1 MLPDSQAPQA
11 SGWRAAS
18 FAISTPQGR
27 LTVDGIVRSPFGID
41 QRTIDE
47 AGTRGWSVTH
57 LPSGLAV
64 VRQIKVL
71 AVALAFVDRIAAL
84 TDWTVQ
90 EIRATPDLRAQV
102 QTALDQAYD
111 DFYRAASRRSR
122 KIRPRPPEIGRG
134 PVWHDRRPSV
144 AKRILATTMVRIP
157 SWHAAH
163 AAIFPCYQTC
173 SMTQKRLDARLSK
186 VLKEELQS

>member
-27 LTVDGIVRSPFGID
+27 LPVDGIVRSPFGID

-71 AVALAFVDRIAAL
+71 AVALAFVDRIAGL

-90 EIRATPDLRAQV
+90 EISATPELRAQV

-111 DFYRAASRRSR
+111 DYYAGRLAPVPQDTSPAS
-122 KIRPRPPEIGRG
+122 
-134 PVWHDRRPSV
+134 
-144 AKRILATTMVRIP
+144 
-157 SWHAAH
+157 
-163 AAIFPCYQTC
+163 
-173 SMTQKRLDARLSK
+173 
-186 VLKEELQS
+186 

>member
-1 MLPDSQAPQA
+1 MPAYAVNPGTIALDVPERVCNPAGMGHTMQPDMLPDSQAAQA
-11 SGWRAAS
+11 SDWRAAS

-27 LTVDGIVRSPFGID
+27 LDVDGIVRSPFGID

-71 AVALAFVDRIAAL
+71 TVALAFVDRIAGL

-90 EIRATPDLRAQV
+90 EIRATPALRAQL
-102 QTALDQAYD
+102 QKPRDKAYD
-111 DFYRAASRRSR
+111 DYYAA
-122 KIRPRPPEIGRG
+122 PPP
-134 PVWHDRRPSV
+134 PVPEDTSS
-144 AKRILATTMVRIP
+144 A
-157 SWHAAH
+157 S
-163 AAIFPCYQTC
+163 
-173 SMTQKRLDARLSK
+173 
-186 VLKEELQS
+186 

>member
-1 MLPDSQAPQA
+1 MGHTMQSDMLPDSQAAQA

-27 LTVDGIVRSPFGID
+27 LDVDGIVRSPFGID

-71 AVALAFVDRIAAL
+71 AVALAFVDGITHGL
-84 TDWTVQ
+84 TGPFRKSAPRRSCGRRSRQLWTKPM
-90 EIRATPDLRAQV
+90 T
-102 QTALDQAYD
+102 TST
-111 DFYRAASRRSR
+111 RAASHRSR
-122 KIRPRPPEIGRG
+122 KIRPWPPEIGRD
-134 PVWHDRRPSV
+134 P
-144 AKRILATTMVRIP
+144 L
-157 SWHAAH
+157 
-163 AAIFPCYQTC
+163 
-173 SMTQKRLDARLSK
+173 
-186 VLKEELQS
+186 

>member
-1 MLPDSQAPQA
+1 MLSIPARSRRTGLDVPERVCNSAVMGHTTHPDMLPDSQATQA

-27 LTVDGIVRSPFGID
+27 LAVDGIVRSPFGID

-90 EIRATPDLRAQV
+90 EIGATPELRAQV

-111 DFYRAASRRSR
+111 DYYAGRLAPIPQDTSSAS
-122 KIRPRPPEIGRG
+122 
-134 PVWHDRRPSV
+134 
-144 AKRILATTMVRIP
+144 
-157 SWHAAH
+157 
-163 AAIFPCYQTC
+163 
-173 SMTQKRLDARLSK
+173 
-186 VLKEELQS
+186 

>member
-1 MLPDSQAPQA
+1 MLSIPARSRRIGLDDPARVCNPAAMGHTMQPDMLPDSQAAQA
-11 SGWRAAS
+11 SGWRASS

-27 LTVDGIVRSPFGID
+27 LDVDGIVCSPFGID

-57 LPSGLAV
+57 LTSSLAV
-64 VRQIKVL
+64 VRQIKML

-102 QTALDQAYD
+102 QRALDRAYD
-111 DFYRAASRRSR
+111 DYYA
-122 KIRPRPPEIGRG
+122 GRLA
-134 PVWHDRRPSV
+134 PIPQDTSSV
-144 AKRILATTMVRIP
+144 
-157 SWHAAH
+157 S
-163 AAIFPCYQTC
+163 
-173 SMTQKRLDARLSK
+173 
-186 VLKEELQS
+186 

>member
-1 MLPDSQAPQA
+1 MLSIPVRSHRIELDVPGRVCNPAVMGHTMQPDMLPDSQATQA
-11 SGWRAAS
+11 SGWHAAS
-18 FAISTPQGR
+18 FAISTPQGH

-47 AGTRGWSVTH
+47 AGTSGWSVTH

-71 AVALAFVDRIAAL
+71 AVALAFVDRITAL

-90 EIRATPDLRAQV
+90 EIGATPELRAQV

-111 DFYRAASRRSR
+111 DYYANRLPPIPEDTSSAS
-122 KIRPRPPEIGRG
+122 
-134 PVWHDRRPSV
+134 
-144 AKRILATTMVRIP
+144 
-157 SWHAAH
+157 
-163 AAIFPCYQTC
+163 
-173 SMTQKRLDARLSK
+173 
-186 VLKEELQS
+186 

>member
-1 MLPDSQAPQA
+1 MLSIPARSRRIGLDDPARVCNSAVMGHTTHPAMLPDSQAQQA

-18 FAISTPQGR
+18 FAISTPQGW
-27 LTVDGIVRSPFGID
+27 LDVDGIVRSPFGID
-41 QRTIDE
+41 QRTMDE

-84 TDWTVQ
+84 TNWTVQ
-90 EIRATPDLRAQV
+90 EIRAAPELRAQV

-111 DFYRAASRRSR
+111 DYYAGRLAPIPQDTSSAS
-122 KIRPRPPEIGRG
+122 
-134 PVWHDRRPSV
+134 
-144 AKRILATTMVRIP
+144 
-157 SWHAAH
+157 
-163 AAIFPCYQTC
+163 
-173 SMTQKRLDARLSK
+173 
-186 VLKEELQS
+186 

>member
-1 MLPDSQAPQA
+1 MLSIPARSRRTGLDVPERVCNPAAMGHTMQPDMLPDSQAAQA

-27 LTVDGIVRSPFGID
+27 LDVDGIVRSPFGID

-47 AGTRGWSVTH
+47 TGTGGWSVTH

-90 EIRATPDLRAQV
+90 EIGATPELRAQV
-102 QTALDQAYD
+102 QKALDQAYD
-111 DFYRAASRRSR
+111 DYYT
-122 KIRPRPPEIGRG
+122 GRLALI
-134 PVWHDRRPSV
+134 PQDTS
-144 AKRILATTMVRIP
+144 LAT
-157 SWHAAH
+157 
-163 AAIFPCYQTC
+163 
-173 SMTQKRLDARLSK
+173 
-186 VLKEELQS
+186 

>member
-1 MLPDSQAPQA
+1 MLSIPARSRRIGLDVPEQVCNPAVMGHTMQPDMLPDSQAPQA

-27 LTVDGIVRSPFGID
+27 LDVDGIVRSPFGID

-64 VRQIKVL
+64 VRQIKML
-71 AVALAFVDRIAAL
+71 TVALAFVDRIAGL

-90 EIRATPDLRAQV
+90 EIRATTDLRAQV
-102 QTALDQAYD
+102 QTALGQAYD
-111 DFYRAASRRSR
+111 DYYAGRLPPVPQDTSSAS
-122 KIRPRPPEIGRG
+122 
-134 PVWHDRRPSV
+134 
-144 AKRILATTMVRIP
+144 
-157 SWHAAH
+157 
-163 AAIFPCYQTC
+163 
-173 SMTQKRLDARLSK
+173 
-186 VLKEELQS
+186 

>member
-1 MLPDSQAPQA
+1 MLSIPARSRRIALDVPERVCNPVVMGHTTHPAMLPDNQAAQA

-27 LTVDGIVRSPFGID
+27 LDVDGIVRSPFGID

-84 TDWTVQ
+84 TNWTVQ
-90 EIRATPDLRAQV
+90 EIRAAPELRAQV

-111 DFYRAASRRSR
+111 DFYT
-122 KIRPRPPEIGRG
+122 G
-134 PVWHDRRPSV
+134 
-144 AKRILATTMVRIP
+144 RIP
-157 SWHAAH
+157 PAPEDTPSA
-163 AAIFPCYQTC
+163 
-173 SMTQKRLDARLSK
+173 S
-186 VLKEELQS
+186 

>member
-1 MLPDSQAPQA
+1 MGHTMHPAMLSDSQTTQA

-27 LTVDGIVRSPFGID
+27 LPVDGIVRSPFGID
-41 QRTIDE
+41 QRSIDE
-47 AGTRGWSVTH
+47 AGTRGWSLTH

-71 AVALAFVDRIAAL
+71 AVALAFADRIAGL

-90 EIRATPDLRAQV
+90 EISATPELRAQV

-111 DFYRAASRRSR
+111 DFYTGRLPPVPEDPPSAA
-122 KIRPRPPEIGRG
+122 
-134 PVWHDRRPSV
+134 
-144 AKRILATTMVRIP
+144 
-157 SWHAAH
+157 
-163 AAIFPCYQTC
+163 
-173 SMTQKRLDARLSK
+173 
-186 VLKEELQS
+186 